1 MKPERFP
8 ISIHI
13 KNGRFWQVVPWF
25 LATAEQ
31 KAQWR
36 TDQEIVH
43 GEDSSARGQK
53 PANGKRERRKQ
64 RRDQKFHRV

>member
-36 TDQEIVH
+36 TDQEIEHSGDISAKGKKPGH
-43 GEDSSARGQK
+43 GKNQRKMKRGG
-53 PANGKRERRKQ
+53 PR
-64 RRDQKFHRV
+64 FH